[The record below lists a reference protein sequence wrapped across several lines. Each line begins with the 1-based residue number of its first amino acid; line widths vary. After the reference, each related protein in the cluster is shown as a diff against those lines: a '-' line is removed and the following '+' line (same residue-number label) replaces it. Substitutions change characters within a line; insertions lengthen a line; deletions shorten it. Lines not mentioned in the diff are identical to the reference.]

1 MRFLSVAERELRAAA
16 RRSRTFFVRWITA
29 LAFFALLLWLF
40 WAFDVFRNRRAVP
53 EVFTVFSGFV
63 FFYCLLIGTAQT
75 ADCLSSEKREG
86 TLGLLFLTN
95 LNSADIIAGKLCSSA
110 LVTVYGLFAI
120 FPMMALPLLLGGITF
135 AHFWQTVLALVN
147 VILFSIA
154 AGFVAS
160 VLCVRQ
166 FTAIAV
172 ATGLALSVGVG
183 LLGAAA
189 LVDAARGPKLWVEG
203 LASFCPFYTL
213 LAADGSRMFGAN
225 QYWLSLALV
234 ACLSLGWLVL
244 VTLRLGRTWRDQ
256 PKSARWPLRLP
267 RLQRWRTRDS
277 AGRRQFRKRLLDR
290 NPFLWLAGRSRVS
303 APVFMVLIV
312 ILIAIASFAVT
323 PYFTR
328 VMRVGGGI
336 GPLVGCFF
344 TWLWTGLAIHAL
356 VLYYAAMIASQRLA
370 EDKQTGALELI
381 LCTPTTERQISRGL
395 WLAFVRRMLFPVL
408 VAVLVHFFVAW
419 QAATLFIMDGPARL
433 PATMTPGRL
442 LWLVL
447 VNQPA
452 WLERSG
458 WEIFFI
464 FRIILFFLL
473 MAVICWFT
481 LGWVGRWLGLK
492 MKHPGF
498 APMTALALLFIPP
511 ILTFSLACYLADRF
525 HLDRMPE
532 REFLPLMLWAAFGI
546 GVGHCVVL
554 CVWAAHRLR
563 TEFRTTVTGRFQP
576 PSARRWWRIS
586 WRLVGR
592 LALTMGALIALVAF
606 SVPALYGFQNWK
618 SHRHWTAF
626 QKQLAQRGESL
637 DVRPLLPAPVPDAEN
652 FARTPAFQR
661 LLARMKAK
669 PQQFLGKL
677 RRLETASF
685 AYQNNAQT
693 LNWPGQTLAALS
705 DAPDWMNP
713 PVKVSDRAKWAPAV
727 VQSLAVEATE
737 LRQLA
742 EAARRPYCQYTTERS
757 TMAVVQPPREAI
769 TALEQ
774 LHFLFRLRA
783 LAHLECHQ
791 AAEAAEDLLTS
802 LRFARFAGQ
811 SPDVL
816 ASAREQVLATR
827 SLQPLWEGVVRHQ
840 WTEPQLA
847 AIQTELAGLN
857 LLADHT
863 NTVRRIVCA
872 YIESWLVLRKDAVRS
887 SVPSSTGGYFRQSG
901 WEFQPS
907 GWWYDRCI
915 QLHEAGLRA
924 IERVDV
930 AAGRVR
936 LEVNWDDLRGLP
948 LDNET
953 QQLLQQYAWN
963 GAHPGLVSFAQTAVN
978 QGILA
983 CALERWWLAQG
994 KYPETLEQLAPA
1006 YLDRLPHDL
1015 VRGRPLIYQRLD
1027 DTHFILR
1034 GVGPNEVDDRKL
1046 KTSDD
1051 WLWAFPT
1058 NAPPKTAASPK

>member
-1 MRFLSVAERELRAAA
+1 MRFLSVADRELRAAA
-16 RRSRTFFVRWITA
+16 RRKRTFVVRWITG
-29 LAFFALLLWLF
+29 LAFFVLLVWLF
-40 WAFDVFRNRRAVP
+40 WAFDVFSNRRVAPAVFQ
-53 EVFTVFSGFV
+53 VYAGVI
-63 FFYCLLIGTAQT
+63 FFYCLFVGTAQT

-95 LNSADIIAGKLCSSA
+95 LNSTDIIAGKLCSSA

-135 AHFWQTVLALVN
+135 AHFWQTVLALLN
-147 VILFSIA
+147 GILFSVA

-172 ATGLALSVGVG
+172 ATGLALTVGVG

-189 LVDAARGPKLWVEG
+189 IVDAVRGPRIWVEA
-203 LASFCPFYTL
+203 LASFCPFYSL
-213 LAADGSRMFGAN
+213 ISADGSRVFGQN
-225 QYWLSLALV
+225 HYWLSLGLV

-244 VTLRLGRTWRDQ
+244 VTLRLARTWRDR
-256 PKSARWPLRLP
+256 PKKAGWNWRNVRW
-267 RLQRWRTRDS
+267 QRWRARRS
-277 AGRRQFRKRLLDR
+277 AGRVQFRKRLLDC
-290 NPFLWLAGRSRVS
+290 NPFFWLAGRGRVG
-303 APVFMVLIV
+303 APIFMLLIV
-312 ILIAIASFAVT
+312 ILVAVASFAVT
-323 PYFTR
+323 PYFSR
-328 VMRVGGGI
+328 AMRVGGGM

-356 VLYYAAMIASQRLA
+356 VLYYAAMISSQRLA

-381 LCTPTTERQISRGL
+381 LCTPASERQISRGL
-395 WLAFVRRMLFPVL
+395 WLAFVRRMLFPAA

-419 QAATLFIMDGPARL
+419 QVATLLIFDGPTRL
-433 PATMTPGRL
+433 PRDMTPGKL
-442 LWLVL
+442 LWLLL
-447 VNQPA
+447 VNEPP
-452 WLERSG
+452 WLGRVG

-464 FRIILFFLL
+464 FRIVLLFLV

-511 ILTFSLACYLADRF
+511 IVVFSVVCYLADEF
-525 HLDRMPE
+525 NLDHMPE
-532 REFLPLMLWAAFGI
+532 REFLPLMLWVAFGM
-546 GVGHCVVL
+546 GVVHCAL
-554 CVWAAHRLR
+554 LSAWAARRLR
-563 TEFRTTVTGRFQP
+563 QELRAAVTGRFQP
-576 PSARRWWRIS
+576 PAARRGWRPI

-592 LALTMGALIALVAF
+592 LALVTGGLIALVAMGI
-606 SVPALYGFQNWK
+606 PAFYGYQNWQ

-626 QKQLAQRGESL
+626 QKQLAQQGESL

-652 FARTPAFQR
+652 FARTTVFQQ
-661 LLARMKAK
+661 LLARMKAN

-685 AYQNNAQT
+685 AYQNNAQS
-693 LNWPGQTLAALS
+693 LNWPGQTFATLN

-713 PVKVSDRAKWAPAV
+713 PVKGSDRAKWARAV
-727 VQSLAVEATE
+727 VQSLAAEATE

-742 EAARRPYCQYTTERS
+742 EAARRPYCQYTTDRS
-757 TMAVVQPPREAI
+757 TTAVVQPPRDAI

-774 LHFLFRLRA
+774 LHFLFRLRSCA
-783 LAHLECHQ
+783 QLECGRP
-791 AAEAAEDLLTS
+791 AEAAEDLLTS
-802 LRFARFAGQ
+802 LRLARFAGQ

-816 ASAREQVLATR
+816 ASAREQVMATR
-827 SLQPLWEGVVRHQ
+827 SLQPLWEGLVRHQ

-863 NTVRRIVCA
+863 NTLRRVVCA
-872 YIESWLVLRKDAVRS
+872 CIESWLALRQDAAGS
-887 SVPSSTGGYFRQSG
+887 PVPSSTGGYFRQSG

-915 QLHEAGLRA
+915 QLHEAGTRT
-924 IERVDV
+924 IQRVDA

-936 LEVNWDDLRGLP
+936 LETNWDDLRGLP

-953 QQLLQQYAWN
+953 QQLLQQNYWN

-978 QGILA
+978 QGVLA
-983 CALERWWLAQG
+983 CALERCRLAQG
-994 KYPETLEQLAPA
+994 QYPETLEQLVPA

-1015 VRGRPLIYQRLD
+1015 VRGRPLIYQRLGD
-1027 DTHFILR
+1027 DRFILR

-1046 KTSDD
+1046 PASDD
-1051 WLWAFPT
+1051 WLWAFPA
-1058 NAPPKTAASPK
+1058 NAPPKTATSPK